1 MDRNRVFAAV
11 AALIATYTLA
21 GCGSEAVPVEQA
33 QTAEVTEDA
42 MIPVAQWIDYD
53 AATFARAQEESR
65 TIMVDVNATWCPTCK
80 AQAPTLDA
88 MRDDPQMG
96 EVVFMKLD
104 FDTEKAFLEEH
115 RIPRQSTILVFQGDQ
130 ETARTIAET
139 DPERLRE
146 AILAGV

>member
-1 MDRNRVFAAV
+1 MDKNRAFAAGAAII
-11 AALIATYTLA
+11 AALSLA
-21 GCGSEAVPVEQA
+21 GCGSEAAPVEAA
-33 QTAEVTEDA
+33 QVADTTEVA
-42 MIPVAQWIDYD
+42 AIPAAQWIDYD
-53 AATFARAQEESR
+53 AATFAQAQEEGR

-96 EVVFMKLD
+96 DVVFMKLD
-104 FDTEKAFLEEH
+104 FDTEKEFLEEH

-139 DPERLRE
+139 DPERLRG